1 MILNNL
7 VADEPVSRILCGA
20 PSCEGRRA
28 AAIIPLGHGSRRD
41 SSSLPE
47 GCSRGWIAPSPRESA
62 LCIGR
67 RKEVDCASV
76 LGEPGR
82 LSPPI
87 WPCTTRGFPCLR
99 CCHRSG
105 GLLPHLFTLAKLSER
120 FEDVPQVFLRDAT
133 VLLSAGGIFSVALSV
148 DRSTGFSPCLFSPN
162 AAAHD
167 ASTSKPHRR
176 KSVLPSPWRYQ
187 ARCPISSPA
196 LASLRRRCPDFP
208 PAQPSC
214 VDQASDHPAH
224 PPFLLYVKVTSR
236 ELESARSECSYE
248 RQTS

>member
-1 MILNNL
+1 M
-7 VADEPVSRILCGA
+7 PSRK
-20 PSCEGRRA
+20 GRHA

-47 GCSRGWIAPSPRESA
+47 GCSPRWLAPSSRESA
-62 LCIGR
+62 PYSGR
-67 RKEVDCASV
+67 REAVNCVSV

-148 DRSTGFSPCLFSPN
+148 
-162 AAAHD
+162 AQ
-167 ASTSKPHRR
+167 PHRTG
-176 KSVLPSPWRYQ
+176 LN
-187 ARCPISSPA
+187 PA
-196 LASLRRRCPDFP
+196 PHAEACNSAS
-208 PAQPSC
+208 
-214 VDQASDHPAH
+214 
-224 PPFLLYVKVTSR
+224 
-236 ELESARSECSYE
+236 
-248 RQTS
+248 RQTLRGWPPGVTRRVALYPEAPKD

>member
-1 MILNNL
+1 MN
-7 VADEPVSRILCGA
+7 A
-20 PSCEGRRA
+20 
-28 AAIIPLGHGSRRD
+28 
-41 SSSLPE
+41 
-47 GCSRGWIAPSPRESA
+47 
-62 LCIGR
+62 
-67 RKEVDCASV
+67 

-120 FEDVPQVFLRDAT
+120 FEDVSQVFLRDAT

-148 DRSTGFSPCLFSPN
+148 
-162 AAAHD
+162 AQ
-167 ASTSKPHRR
+167 PHRTGLNPVPHAEACNSASQQTLR
-176 KSVLPSPWRYQ
+176 GKPPGVTRRVALYPEPAKRAKGLPVKSRRTPR
-187 ARCPISSPA
+187 PISSPA

-214 VDQASDHPAH
+214 DNQASDHPAH
-224 PPFLLYVKVTSR
+224 PLVLLYREKVWIYARTAKIITST
-236 ELESARSECSYE
+236 LIIFHIRS
-248 RQTS
+248 R

>member
-1 MILNNL
+1 M
-7 VADEPVSRILCGA
+7 R
-20 PSCEGRRA
+20 
-28 AAIIPLGHGSRRD
+28 
-41 SSSLPE
+41 
-47 GCSRGWIAPSPRESA
+47 
-62 LCIGR
+62 
-67 RKEVDCASV
+67 V

-87 WPCTTRGFPCLR
+87 WPCTTRGFPCLV
-99 CCHRSG
+99 CCQTSG

-148 DRSTGFSPCLFSPN
+148 NGSTGFSLCSFLCRN
-162 AAAHD
+162 ASAHD
-167 ASTSKPHRR
+167 ASTSKPHRL
-176 KSVLPSPWRYQ
+176 KSVPPLPWRYQ

-214 VDQASDHPAH
+214 NDQASDHPAH
-224 PPFLLYVKVTSR
+224 PPSLLYREKVVIRRLIRDEALGMLLPESLFARKANNEKAKEPQAPIPICGIHRST
-236 ELESARSECSYE
+236 ELRH
-248 RQTS
+248 

>member
-1 MILNNL
+1 M
-7 VADEPVSRILCGA
+7 ADEPVSRILCCA
-20 PSCEGRRA
+20 PSRKGRHA
-28 AAIIPLGHGSRRD
+28 AAIIPLGHSSRCD

-47 GCSRGWIAPSPRESA
+47 GCSQRRLAPSSRERA
-62 LCIGR
+62 LCSVR
-67 RKEVDCASV
+67 REAVDCKSV

-148 DRSTGFSPCLFSPN
+148 NSSTGFSLCAFSSRTLQNSHRGKN
-162 AAAHD
+162 AAQTQVCATAPLALPGALPFTLRPRGAEGFIRHRLLRAYD
-167 ASTSKPHRR
+167 DGVRTFLPPSHLAMAKPAITRLTRQHYCIAVRR
-176 KSVLPSPWRYQ
+176 G
-187 ARCPISSPA
+187 
-196 LASLRRRCPDFP
+196 
-208 PAQPSC
+208 
-214 VDQASDHPAH
+214 
-224 PPFLLYVKVTSR
+224 
-236 ELESARSECSYE
+236 
-248 RQTS
+248 

>member
-1 MILNNL
+1 MDCST
-7 VADEPVSRILCGA
+7 AE
-20 PSCEGRRA
+20 EGRCA
-28 AAIIPLGHGSRRD
+28 
-41 SSSLPE
+41 
-47 GCSRGWIAPSPRESA
+47 
-62 LCIGR
+62 
-67 RKEVDCASV
+67 CASV

-87 WPCTTRGFPCLR
+87 WPCTTRGFPCLV
-99 CCHRSG
+99 CCQTSG

-148 DRSTGFSPCLFSPN
+148 SVHVCSAGLLDRHLQ
-162 AAAHD
+162 
-167 ASTSKPHRR
+167 ASTA
-176 KSVLPSPWRYQ
+176 PWRYQ

-214 VDQASDHPAH
+214 DRTKPAITRLTRQLHYNPWGTGCDLTRSGKRLWLSWLNAAALVVFGEQA
-224 PPFLLYVKVTSR
+224 
-236 ELESARSECSYE
+236 
-248 RQTS
+248 

>member
-1 MILNNL
+1 MTPAAYPR
-7 VADEPVSRILCGA
+7 VALCDGLLH
-20 PSCEGRRA
+20 RR
-28 AAIIPLGHGSRRD
+28 G
-41 SSSLPE
+41 
-47 GCSRGWIAPSPRESA
+47 SA
-62 LCIGR
+62 LAF
-67 RKEVDCASV
+67 ASV
-76 LGEPGR
+76 LVEPGR

-148 DRSTGFSPCLFSPN
+148 NGSTGFSLCSFLRRNTS
-162 AAAHD
+162 AHD
-167 ASTSKPHRR
+167 ASTSKPRR
-176 KSVLPSPWRYQ
+176 LKSVPPHPWRYQ

-208 PAQPSC
+208 PAQPSFN
-214 VDQASDHPAH
+214 DQASDHPAH
-224 PPFLLYVKVTSR
+224 PPDSL
-236 ELESARSECSYE
+236 
-248 RQTS
+248 